1 MKAYSNLLKNS
12 ASTLTNEDGV
22 VLVAAILI
30 LVLLTIIG
38 VVSMNISS
46 TEIKTSF
53 NEVIYQQN
61 LYQAEGAT
69 MEASELL
76 DGIADPKS
84 SPPSWL
90 EPDLN
95 QITNTDI
102 NDNMLWQ
109 SGLSGTTPQA
119 SSTLADTQFIVVS
132 EGVVGGTSLGL
143 GSSKVHAYSV
153 FGRCAPPNRGATI
166 VEIGYLKAF

>member
-1 MKAYSNLLKNS
+1 
-12 ASTLTNEDGV
+12 
-22 VLVAAILI
+22 
-30 LVLLTIIG
+30 
-38 VVSMNISS
+38 
-46 TEIKTSF
+46 
-53 NEVIYQQN
+53 
-61 LYQAEGAT
+61 